1 MFSSKPWNLF
11 KMSHFYMAAVIIQ
24 RCESCLFPP
33 LLVGRS
39 WNKWLPIM
47 GEFRFNFQKRGK
59 ALLETPKDR
68 KQKKNKTKTA
78 RGRRREMS
86 SVRVKD
92 EAGREMEWSAE
103 SSECVSAE
111 GGGSRSEWLGAA
123 GGDVKISSSLVVT
136 LSSTTCFLSF
146 SFHSLPPSSS
156 IVSFMTPPPP
166 PSSSSPS

>member
-59 ALLETPKDR
+59 ALLETPKER
-68 KQKKNKTKTA
+68 KQKKKKQRQREGEGEKCQA
-78 RGRRREMS
+78 WGWKMRRGGRWSEVLNHL
-86 SVRVKD
+86 SVFQRG
-92 EAGREMEWSAE
+92 GR
-103 SSECVSAE
+103 
-111 GGGSRSEWLGAA
+111 SRSEWLGAA

-166 PSSSSPS
+166 SSSSPS

>member
-68 KQKKNKTKTA
+68 KQKKTKNKDSE
-78 RGRRREMS
+78 REKE
-86 SVRVKD
+86 RNVK
-92 EAGREMEWSAE
+92 
-103 SSECVSAE
+103 CE
-111 GGGSRSEWLGAA
+111 GERWGGEGDGVKCWIIWVCFSRGGSRSEWLGAA
-123 GGDVKISSSLVVT
+123 GGDVEISSSLVVT

-166 PSSSSPS
+166 PPPPSSPS

>member
-1 MFSSKPWNLF
+1 MRRGGRWSEVLNHLSVFQ
-11 KMSHFYMAAVIIQ
+11 Q
-24 RCESCLFPP
+24 R
-33 LLVGRS
+33 
-39 WNKWLPIM
+39 
-47 GEFRFNFQKRGK
+47 
-59 ALLETPKDR
+59 
-68 KQKKNKTKTA
+68 
-78 RGRRREMS
+78 
-86 SVRVKD
+86 
-92 EAGREMEWSAE
+92 
-103 SSECVSAE
+103 